1 MYQSAM
7 PTDMNVKRTTKINAV
22 KVGVVKTESDM
33 MGSLAYLLS
42 QKRNAPSITMEI
54 MTIAIS

>member
-1 MYQSAM
+1 MYHSAI
-7 PTDMNVKRTTKINAV
+7 PTDMNVKSTTKINAV
-22 KVGVVKTESDM
+22 NVGVVKMESGM

-42 QKRNAPSITMEI
+42 QKRNAPSITMDR